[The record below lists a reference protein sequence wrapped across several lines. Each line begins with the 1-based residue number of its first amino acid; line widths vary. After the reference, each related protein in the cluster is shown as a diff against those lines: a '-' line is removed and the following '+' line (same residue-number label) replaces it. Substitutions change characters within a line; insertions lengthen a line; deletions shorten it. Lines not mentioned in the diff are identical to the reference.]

1 MTDKNHDD
9 TDFNLNKFE
18 SDSQDSDAETAAD
31 AMDSA
36 TMASSYADDDFPP
49 PWASDNPDS
58 NAADDDRIEPGI
70 PDTTDTPAQT
80 DLFDVGETAETN
92 HFEASPVFSESDNQ
106 PEASRAEPAPNM
118 EPPMTDTFQD
128 AAPEEQKNGNKPITL
143 FAILAILIVALA
155 IWSNLG
161 GKDHDT
167 HSGQLQTETV
177 PATDT
182 RMQSLENRMASLER
196 HVEQQ
201 NDTMMQQI
209 DRLERDV
216 NKLSRGINQ
225 QARQRHA
232 ARPARKATVNKVHP
246 VQHQQPTT
254 TAVASHQAT
263 GWVVSL
269 VSVDTL
275 AAAKKVQSDFTAKGI
290 STEISLGKVNGKT
303 WYRVRIP
310 GFANKAEALAQ
321 KNYLENKF
329 HITNTWVHK
338 P

>member
-18 SDSQDSDAETAAD
+18 SDTLDNDAVTAAG
-31 AMDSA
+31 AMDS
-36 TMASSYADDDFPP
+36 TTTASSYADDDFPP
-49 PWASDNPDS
+49 PWASDKPDS
-58 NAADDDRIEPGI
+58 NATDDDRIEPGI
-70 PDTTDTPAQT
+70 PETIKTPAQT
-80 DLFDVGETAETN
+80 DLFDVGETAEIN
-92 HFEASPVFSESDNQ
+92 HFEASPVFSESDSP
-106 PEASRAEPAPNM
+106 PETSRADPPPNM
-118 EPPMTDTFQD
+118 EPPVIETFQD

-143 FAILAILIVALA
+143 FATLAILIIAVA

-216 NKLSRGINQ
+216 NTLSRGINQ

-232 ARPARKATVNKVHP
+232 APPARKASANKVHP
-246 VQHQQPTT
+246 VQRKKPVT
-254 TAVASHQAT
+254 TAITSHQAT

-269 VSVDTL
+269 VSVDTM